1 MSKMVINLSSTSN
14 KIDMKVQKLNDVYIR
29 AA

>member
-1 MSKMVINLSSTSN
+1 MCHSSSTSN

>member
-1 MSKMVINLSSTSN
+1 MCHSSPTSN